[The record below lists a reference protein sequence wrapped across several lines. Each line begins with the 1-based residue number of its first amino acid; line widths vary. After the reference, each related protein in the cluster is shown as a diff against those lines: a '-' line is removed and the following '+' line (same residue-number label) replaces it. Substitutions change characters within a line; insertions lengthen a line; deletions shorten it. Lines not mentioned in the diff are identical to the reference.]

1 MPDHLGESITGLAS
15 RRMLE
20 HYSHIG
26 LKAKKAALDRL
37 DDSRVDVADQA
48 YLSETENSVRTV

>member
-15 RRMLE
+15 RRMLQ
-20 HYSHIG
+20 HYSHIV

-37 DDSRVDVADQA
+37 D
-48 YLSETENSVRTV
+48 VRAWTSPIKITK

>member
-37 DDSRVDVADQA
+37 DDLRVDVADQDH
-48 YLSETENSVRTV
+48 